1 MICVLNVIVA
11 CVLYNLSWRKTLR
24 FFLCYRPSNNSMRN
38 NRIYVLLKCYP
49 LHQFVVWFY
58 YIDIVIFMTAFF
70 IVVPI
75 AQLATSKVVRAS
87 PLHVTKFYIL
97 PMIGMALGIA
107 FVDIHFSKTYR
118 VEKDGSLIKYSQRL
132 IVYSLLTDGFLGKQ
146 LYFLMNYF

>member
-1 MICVLNVIVA
+1 MLSIASICCL
-11 CVLYNLSWRKTLR
+11 
-24 FFLCYRPSNNSMRN
+24 
-38 NRIYVLLKCYP
+38 VLLHRYCY
-49 LHQFVVWFY
+49 LHDSFLY
-58 YIDIVIFMTAFF
+58 CRSNRTACN
-70 IVVPI
+70 V
-75 AQLATSKVVRAS
+75 KVVRAS